1 MYINNPITFKNQTY
15 SFDTFRGCLYLENQL
30 LTKYDATDNH
40 NSSVCVNNPFLVTER
55 KGSNVSDINI
65 SIFCKLYAKLLVAL
79 CAKCYPIA
87 YLLSHLRM
95 PIFPDAGDANLA
107 FRKIIGGKQNLL
119 CLPRAIFI
127 ATTSKKFRKYGTMF
141 IGCFFPSRNLH
152 AWVIEENMQADIF
165 DKYWILYT
173 PVAKMN

>member
-1 MYINNPITFKNQTY
+1 MYINSSILFQNQTY
-15 SFDTFRGCLYLENQL
+15 SFDKLRGFLYLENQPL
-30 LTKYDATDNH
+30 SNYDTIENP
-40 NSSVCVNNPFLVTER
+40 NSSDGVNNPFMVHER
-55 KGSNVSDINI
+55 KRRNMSEIRI
-65 SIFCKLYAKLLVAL
+65 SRFCEFYAKLLVLL
-79 CAKCYPIA
+79 CARCYPIV
-87 YLLSHLRM
+87 YLLSYLRM
-95 PIFPDAGDANLA
+95 PIFSDAGDANLA

-127 ATTSKKFRKYGTMF
+127 ATTSKKFKKYGTMF

>member
-1 MYINNPITFKNQTY
+1 
-15 SFDTFRGCLYLENQL
+15 
-30 LTKYDATDNH
+30 
-40 NSSVCVNNPFLVTER
+40 
-55 KGSNVSDINI
+55 
-65 SIFCKLYAKLLVAL
+65 
-79 CAKCYPIA
+79 
-87 YLLSHLRM
+87 M
-95 PIFPDAGDANLA
+95 PIFSDAGDANLA

-127 ATTSKKFRKYGTMF
+127 ATTSKKFKKYGTMF

>member
-1 MYINNPITFKNQTY
+1 MYTNHSIIFKNQTY
-15 SFDTFRGCLYLENQL
+15 SFDTFRGLLYLENQSL
-30 LTKYDATDNH
+30 SKCNAIDNP
-40 NSSVCVNNPFLVTER
+40 NSSDCVNNPFMVLER
-55 KGSNVSDINI
+55 KERNVSDIKI
-65 SIFCKLYAKLLVAL
+65 SRLCKLYAKLVVLL
-79 CAKCYPIA
+79 CARCYPLA

-95 PIFPDAGDANLA
+95 PIFSDAGDANLA
-107 FRKIIGGKQNLL
+107 FRKMIGGKQNLL

-127 ATTSKKFRKYGTMF
+127 ATTSKKFKKYGTMF

>member
-1 MYINNPITFKNQTY
+1 MYINSPILFENQTY
-15 SFDTFRGCLYLENQL
+15 SFDTRNGYLYLENQPSS
-30 LTKYDATDNH
+30 KYSVIDNP
-40 NSSVCVNNPFLVTER
+40 NSSDCVNNPFMVLER
-55 KGSNVSDINI
+55 SRNTSDIRI
-65 SIFCKLYAKLLVAL
+65 SILCKLYAKLLVVL
-79 CAKCYPIA
+79 CTRCYPIA

-95 PIFPDAGDANLA
+95 SIFSDAGDANLA

-127 ATTSKKFRKYGTMF
+127 ATTSKKFKKHGTMF

-152 AWVIEENMQADIF
+152 AWVIEENMHADIF

-173 PVAKMN
+173 PVAKME